1 MSRVVLAVAITLT
14 ILVTA
19 LAVTM
24 VELSQPAE
32 AAQRHNAYWPYSVEM
47 TVRDR

>member
-1 MSRVVLAVAITLT
+1 MSRVVLTIAIALT
-14 ILVTA
+14 VLVTA

-24 VELSQPAE
+24 VALSQPAQ
-32 AAQRHNAYWPYSVEM
+32 AAQKHNAYWPYSVEL